1 MITALP
7 TPPSRDDPANFS
19 ARADDFLGALPDFA
33 TEANQLATDVN
44 NKAVEVN
51 QDANNAA
58 QSAQTALTAANTAV
72 NTALGATAFK
82 GPWSTLTG
90 ALNVPATVF
99 HLGQYWILQQNLP
112 NVAAVQP
119 GTDLTKW
126 VPLVAGAAPSVVIT
140 TDATAV
146 PGIRYLMASTNIT
159 LTFPAVLQ
167 KGDYFGVI
175 DLVGDRTCKINF
187 NGHKFRGRAA
197 GVVTFNVPFS
207 AINATY
213 EDTMRGLV

>member
-1 MITALP
+1 MITTLPPAPQRSDSVNFAAKADLFLSALP
-7 TPPSRDDPANFS
+7 TF
-19 ARADDFLGALPDFA
+19 GE
-33 TEANQLATDVN
+33 EANTLAEGVN
-44 NKAVEVN
+44 AKAAEAA
-51 QDANNAA
+51 QDANEAA
-58 QSAQTALTAANTAV
+58 QSAQTALTAA

-126 VPLVAGAAPSVVIT
+126 VPLVAGAAPSVLIT

-213 EDTMRGLV
+213 EDTARGLV

>member
-1 MITALP
+1 MITTLPPAPQRSDSVNFAAKADLFLSALP
-7 TPPSRDDPANFS
+7 TF
-19 ARADDFLGALPDFA
+19 GE
-33 TEANQLATDVN
+33 EANTLAEGVN
-44 NKAVEVN
+44 AKAAEAA
-51 QDANNAA
+51 QDANEAA
-58 QSAQTALTAANTAV
+58 QSAQTALTAANTA
-72 NTALGATAFK
+72 LGATAFK
-82 GPWSTLTG
+82 GPWSSLTG

-126 VPLVAGAAPSVVIT
+126 TPLIAGAAPSVVIT
-140 TDATAV
+140 TNTTAV
-146 PGIRYLMASTNIT
+146 PGIRYLMAATGVT
-159 LTFPAVLQ
+159 LTFPSVLQ
-167 KGDYFGVI
+167 KGDYFGVV

-197 GVVTFNVPFS
+197 GLVTFNVPFS

>member
-7 TPPSRDDPANFS
+7 TPPQRSDSVNF
-19 ARADDFLGALPDFA
+19 ADRADTFLTALPTFGE
-33 TEANQLATDVN
+33 EANTLAEGVN
-44 NKAVEVN
+44 AKAAEAA
-51 QDANNAA
+51 QDANEAA
-58 QSAQTALTAANTAV
+58 QSAQTALTAA

-126 VPLVAGAAPSVVIT
+126 APLVAGAAPSVLIT
-140 TDATAV
+140 ANTTAV
-146 PGIRYLMASTNIT
+146 PGIRYLMASPNIT
-159 LTFPAVLQ
+159 LTFPSVLQ

-175 DLVGDRTCKINF
+175 DLVGDKSCKINF
-187 NGHKFRGRAA
+187 NGHKFRGRVT
-197 GVVTFNVPFS
+197 GLVVFNVPFS

>member
-1 MITALP
+1 MITTLPPAPQRSDSVNFAAKADLFLSALP
-7 TPPSRDDPANFS
+7 TF
-19 ARADDFLGALPDFA
+19 GE
-33 TEANQLATDVN
+33 EANTLAEGVN
-44 NKAVEVN
+44 AKAAEAA
-51 QDANNAA
+51 QDANKAS
-58 QSAQTALTAANTAV
+58 QSAQTALTAANTA
-72 NTALGATAFK
+72 LGATAFK
-82 GPWSTLTG
+82 GSWSTLTG

-146 PGIRYLMASTNIT
+146 PGIRYLMASANIT

-213 EDTMRGLV
+213 EDTARGLV

>member
-51 QDANNAA
+51 QDANEAA
-58 QSAQTALTAANTAV
+58 QSAQTALTATNTV
-72 NTALGATAFK
+72 LGATAFK
-82 GPWSTLTG
+82 GPWSSLTG
-90 ALNVPATVF
+90 VLNVPATVF

-112 NVAAVQP
+112 NVTAVQP

-126 VPLVAGAAPSVVIT
+126 VPLVAGAAPSVVVT
-140 TDATAV
+140 TDTTAV
-146 PGIRYLMASTNIT
+146 PGIRYLMAATNIT
-159 LTFPAVLQ
+159 LTFPAILQ

-175 DLVGDRTCKINF
+175 DLVGDKTCKINF

>member
-1 MITALP
+1 MITTLPPAPQRSDSVNFAAKADLFLSALP
-7 TPPSRDDPANFS
+7 TF
-19 ARADDFLGALPDFA
+19 GE
-33 TEANQLATDVN
+33 EANTLAEGVN
-44 NKAVEVN
+44 AKAAEAA
-51 QDANNAA
+51 QDANEAA
-58 QSAQTALTAANTAV
+58 QSAQTALTAA

-213 EDTMRGLV
+213 EDTTRGLV

>member
-1 MITALP
+1 MITTLPPAPQRSDSVNFAAKADLFLSALP
-7 TPPSRDDPANFS
+7 AFGVEANALAS
-19 ARADDFLGALPDFA
+19 EVNMKAIEAAQDADD
-33 TEANQLATDVN
+33 
-44 NKAVEVN
+44 
-51 QDANNAA
+51 AA
-58 QSAQTALTAANTAV
+58 QSAQTALTAANTA
-72 NTALGATAFK
+72 LGATAFK
-82 GPWSTLTG
+82 GPWSSLTG

-126 VPLVAGAAPSVVIT
+126 TPLVAGAAPSVVIT
-140 TDATAV
+140 TNTTAV
-146 PGIRYLMASTNIT
+146 PGIRYLMAATGVT
-159 LTFPAVLQ
+159 LTFPTVLQ
-167 KGDYFGVI
+167 KGDYFGVV

-197 GVVTFNVPFS
+197 GLVTFNVPFS

>member
-7 TPPSRDDPANFS
+7 TPPQRSDSVNF
-19 ARADDFLGALPDFA
+19 ADRADKFLTALPTFGE
-33 TEANQLATDVN
+33 EANTLAEGVN
-44 NKAVEVN
+44 AKAAEAA

-58 QSAQTALTAANTAV
+58 QSAQIALTAA

-112 NVAAVQP
+112 NVSAVQP

-167 KGDYFGVI
+167 KGDYFGVV

-197 GVVTFNVPFS
+197 GLVTFNVPFS

-213 EDTMRGLV
+213 EDTVKGLV

>member
-1 MITALP
+1 MITTLPPAPQRSDSVNFAAKADLFLSALP
-7 TPPSRDDPANFS
+7 TF
-19 ARADDFLGALPDFA
+19 GE
-33 TEANQLATDVN
+33 EANTLAEGVN
-44 NKAVEVN
+44 AKASEAA
-51 QDANNAA
+51 QDANEAA
-58 QSAQTALTAANTAV
+58 QSAQTALTAA

-112 NVAAVQP
+112 NVTADQP

-126 VPLVAGAAPSVVIT
+126 VPLVAGAAPSVLIT

-146 PGIRYLMASTNIT
+146 PGIRYLMASANIT

>member
-1 MITALP
+1 MITTLPPAPQRSDSVNFAAKADLFLSALP
-7 TPPSRDDPANFS
+7 TF
-19 ARADDFLGALPDFA
+19 GE
-33 TEANQLATDVN
+33 EANDLAAEVN
-44 NKAVEVN
+44 QTAVEVN
-51 QDANNAA
+51 QDASDAA
-58 QSAQTALTAANTAV
+58 NSAATALTAANTAIS
-72 NTALGATAFK
+72 ATAFK
-82 GPWSTLTG
+82 GPWSSLTG

>member
-7 TPPSRDDPANFS
+7 TPPQRSDSVNF
-19 ARADDFLGALPDFA
+19 ADRADTFLTALPTFGE
-33 TEANQLATDVN
+33 EANALAEGVN
-44 NKAVEVN
+44 AKAAEVA
-51 QDANNAA
+51 QDANEAA
-58 QSAQTALTAANTAV
+58 QSAQTALAAANTAI
-72 NTALGATAFK
+72 GAVAFK

-90 ALNVPATVF
+90 ALDVPATVF

-175 DLVGDRTCKINF
+175 DLVGDKTCKINF

>member
-1 MITALP
+1 MITTLPPAPQRSDSVNFAAKADLFLSALP
-7 TPPSRDDPANFS
+7 TF
-19 ARADDFLGALPDFA
+19 GE
-33 TEANQLATDVN
+33 EANTLAEGVN
-44 NKAVEVN
+44 AKAAEAA
-51 QDANNAA
+51 QDANEAA
-58 QSAQTALTAANTAV
+58 QSAQTALTAA

-140 TDATAV
+140 TNATAV

-159 LTFPAVLQ
+159 LTFPAVLK

-187 NGHKFRGRAA
+187 NGHKFRGRSA

-213 EDTMRGLV
+213 EDTTRGLV

>member
-1 MITALP
+1 MITTLPPAPQRSDSVNFAAKADLFLSALP
-7 TPPSRDDPANFS
+7 TF
-19 ARADDFLGALPDFA
+19 GE
-33 TEANQLATDVN
+33 EANTLAEGVN
-44 NKAVEVN
+44 AKAAEAA
-51 QDANNAA
+51 QDANEAA
-58 QSAQTALTAANTAV
+58 QSAQTALTAA

-146 PGIRYLMASTNIT
+146 PGIRYLMASANIT

-213 EDTMRGLV
+213 EDTARGLV

>member
-44 NKAVEVN
+44 NKAVEAAH
-51 QDANNAA
+51 DANEAA
-58 QSAQTALTAANTAV
+58 QSAQTALTAANTV
-72 NTALGATAFK
+72 LGATAFK
-82 GPWSTLTG
+82 GAWSNLTG
-90 ALNVPATVF
+90 VLNVPATVF

-126 VPLVAGAAPSVVIT
+126 VPLVAGAAPAVTIV
-140 TDATAV
+140 TDTVAV
-146 PGIRYLMASTNIT
+146 PGIRYLFGASNVKLT
-159 LTFPAVLQ
+159 LPAALQ
-167 KGDYFGVI
+167 KNDYFGFV
-175 DLVGDRTCKINF
+175 DLVGDKTCTIDF
-187 NGHKFRGRAA
+187 NGHKFRSREVSIVTVDIPFA
-197 GVVTFNVPFS
+197 GGNM
-207 AINATY
+207 TY
-213 EDTMRGLV
+213 EDSTKGLV

>member
-51 QDANNAA
+51 QDASDAA
-58 QSAQTALTAANTAV
+58 NSAATALTAANTV
-72 NTALGATAFK
+72 LGATAFK

-90 ALNVPATVF
+90 ALNVPAAVF

>member
-1 MITALP
+1 MITTLPPAPQRSDSVNFAAKADLFLSALP
-7 TPPSRDDPANFS
+7 TF
-19 ARADDFLGALPDFA
+19 GE
-33 TEANQLATDVN
+33 EANTLAEGVN
-44 NKAVEVN
+44 AKAAEAA
-51 QDANNAA
+51 QDANEAA
-58 QSAQTALTAANTAV
+58 QSAQTALTAA

-112 NVAAVQP
+112 NVTADQP

-146 PGIRYLMASTNIT
+146 PGIRYLMASANIT

>member
-1 MITALP
+1 MITTLPPAPQRSDSVNFAAKADLFLSALP
-7 TPPSRDDPANFS
+7 TF
-19 ARADDFLGALPDFA
+19 GE
-33 TEANQLATDVN
+33 EANTLAEGVN
-44 NKAVEVN
+44 AKAAEAA
-51 QDANNAA
+51 QDANEAA
-58 QSAQTALTAANTAV
+58 QSAQTALTAANTA
-72 NTALGATAFK
+72 LGATAFK
-82 GPWSTLTG
+82 GPWSNLTG

-112 NVAAVQP
+112 NVTADQP
-119 GTDLTKW
+119 GADLTKW

-146 PGIRYLMASTNIT
+146 PGIRYLMASANIT

-213 EDTMRGLV
+213 EDTARGLV

>member
-1 MITALP
+1 MITTLPPAPQRSDSVNFAAKADLFLSALP
-7 TPPSRDDPANFS
+7 TF
-19 ARADDFLGALPDFA
+19 GE
-33 TEANQLATDVN
+33 EANTLAEGVN
-44 NKAVEVN
+44 AKASEAA
-51 QDANNAA
+51 QDANEAA
-58 QSAQTALTAANTAV
+58 QSAQTALTAA

-146 PGIRYLMASTNIT
+146 PGIRYLMASANIT

-197 GVVTFNVPFS
+197 GLVTFNVPFS

>member
-1 MITALP
+1 MITTLPPAPQRSDSVNFAAKADLFLSALP
-7 TPPSRDDPANFS
+7 TF
-19 ARADDFLGALPDFA
+19 GE
-33 TEANQLATDVN
+33 EANTLAEGVN
-44 NKAVEVN
+44 AKASEAA
-51 QDANNAA
+51 QDANEAA
-58 QSAQTALTAANTAV
+58 QSAQTALTAA

-90 ALNVPATVF
+90 ALDVPATVF

-112 NVAAVQP
+112 NVTADQP

-146 PGIRYLMASTNIT
+146 PGIRYLMASANIT

-213 EDTMRGLV
+213 EDTARGLV

>member
-1 MITALP
+1 MITTLPPAPQRSDSVNFAAKADLFLSALP
-7 TPPSRDDPANFS
+7 TF
-19 ARADDFLGALPDFA
+19 GE
-33 TEANQLATDVN
+33 EANTLAEGVN
-44 NKAVEVN
+44 AKAAEAA
-51 QDANNAA
+51 QDANEAA
-58 QSAQTALTAANTAV
+58 QSAQTALTAA

-197 GVVTFNVPFS
+197 GIVTFNVPFS
-207 AINATY
+207 AINTTY
-213 EDTMRGLV
+213 EDTTRGLV

>member
-1 MITALP
+1 MITTLPPAPQRSDSVNFAAKADLFLSALP
-7 TPPSRDDPANFS
+7 TF
-19 ARADDFLGALPDFA
+19 GE
-33 TEANQLATDVN
+33 EANTLAEGVN
-44 NKAVEVN
+44 AKASEAA
-51 QDANNAA
+51 QDANEAA
-58 QSAQTALTAANTAV
+58 QSAQTALTAA

-112 NVAAVQP
+112 NVTADQP

-146 PGIRYLMASTNIT
+146 PGIRYLMASANIT

>member
-51 QDANNAA
+51 QDANDAA
-58 QSAQTALTAANTAV
+58 QSALTALTATNTV
-72 NTALGATAFK
+72 LGATAFK
-82 GPWSTLTG
+82 GPWSNLTG
-90 ALNVPATVF
+90 VLNVPATVF
-99 HLGQYWILQQNLP
+99 HLGQYWILQQNLS

-126 VPLVAGAAPSVVIT
+126 VPLVAGAAPSVLIT
-140 TDATAV
+140 ADTTAV
-146 PGIRYLMASTNIT
+146 PGIRYLMAATNIT

-197 GVVTFNVPFS
+197 GIVTFNVPFS

-213 EDTMRGLV
+213 EDTTRGLV

>member
-1 MITALP
+1 MITTLPPAPQRSDSVNFAAKADLFLSALP
-7 TPPSRDDPANFS
+7 TF
-19 ARADDFLGALPDFA
+19 GE
-33 TEANQLATDVN
+33 EANTLAEGVN
-44 NKAVEVN
+44 AKAAEAA
-51 QDANNAA
+51 QDANEAA
-58 QSAQTALTAANTAV
+58 QSAQTALTAA

-213 EDTMRGLV
+213 EDTARGLV